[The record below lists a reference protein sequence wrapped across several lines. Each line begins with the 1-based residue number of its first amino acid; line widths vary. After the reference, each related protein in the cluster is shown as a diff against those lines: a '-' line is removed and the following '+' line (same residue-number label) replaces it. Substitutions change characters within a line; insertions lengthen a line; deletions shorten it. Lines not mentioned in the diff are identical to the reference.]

1 LDDNKFNGTLPIE
14 LGLLEELTDVRVNK
28 NDLEGAL
35 PLQLGLLNK
44 LEILYLH
51 NNNFDGTLNDILLT
65 GWPNMSE
72 YFLVKL

>member
-1 LDDNKFNGTLPIE
+1 
-14 LGLLEELTDVRVNK
+14 LEELTDVRVNK

-72 YFLVKL
+72 YFLV